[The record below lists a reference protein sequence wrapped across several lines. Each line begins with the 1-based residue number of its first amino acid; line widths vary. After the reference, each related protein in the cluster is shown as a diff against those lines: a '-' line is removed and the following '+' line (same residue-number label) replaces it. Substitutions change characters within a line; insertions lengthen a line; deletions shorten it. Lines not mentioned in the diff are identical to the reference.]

1 MFKFNNLIT
10 MKGFTMDTTN
20 KNKKDITK
28 LSLKVALEMLLKKD
42 KEVRQLKADK
52 LVTDFTIKMINEL
65 VEEKEKEIIRLH
77 KILEKNNIVF

>member
-1 MFKFNNLIT
+1 
-10 MKGFTMDTTN
+10 MKR
-20 KNKKDITK
+20 DITK
-28 LSLKVALEMLLKKD
+28 LSLKVAIEMLLKKD
-42 KEVRQLKADK
+42 KEVRLLKADK

>member
-1 MFKFNNLIT
+1 
-10 MKGFTMDTTN
+10 MKR
-20 KNKKDITK
+20 DITK
-28 LSLKVALEMLLKKD
+28 LSLKVAIEMLLKKD
-42 KEVRQLKADK
+42 KEVRKLKADK

>member
-1 MFKFNNLIT
+1 M
-10 MKGFTMDTTN
+10 
-20 KNKKDITK
+20 KKDITK
-28 LSLKVALEMLLKKD
+28 LSLKVALEMLFKKD
-42 KEVRQLKADK
+42 KEARQLKADK